1 MRRFTAMLLTY
12 TQEIL
17 ICRSVHK
24 PVDLFI
30 DTPYQIDEDM

>member
-17 ICRSVHK
+17 IRRSVHK